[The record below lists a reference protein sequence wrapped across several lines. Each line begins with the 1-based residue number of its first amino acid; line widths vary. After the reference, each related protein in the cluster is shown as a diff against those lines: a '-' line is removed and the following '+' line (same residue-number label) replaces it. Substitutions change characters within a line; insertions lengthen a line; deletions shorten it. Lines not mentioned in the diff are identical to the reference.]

1 MGAKIL
7 IADDESDIVSMLGS
21 FFESKGFRVL
31 PAFNGAEALKQ
42 VEKQPDIILL
52 DINMPGKDGLEVC
65 KRIRDHISCPILF
78 LTARIEDT
86 DKVKGFTVGGD
97 DYIVKP
103 FSLMELEAR
112 VRAHLR
118 REARHNFE
126 AQVKFSGDLTI
137 DYSERCLF
145 FGDKRV
151 GLAKREFDIVELLSQ
166 NPGQIF
172 DKERIYERIWG
183 YDSEGDSSVVAE
195 HIRRIRTKIA
205 AYIILTSGWSI
216 ILLTKLWAIRI
227 WQKTYCKKCFCTL
240 PKIFLKFIE
249 KTVTNLPLI
258 SLVVVEAVHTICFV
272 ISEKSCWKKYRTHQ
286 MVPRCRMMQQSAPT
300 TSNT

>member
-1 MGAKIL
+1 MNAKIL
-7 IADDESDIVSMLGS
+7 IADDESDIVSMLGN

-42 VEKQPDIILL
+42 VEKHPDIILL
-52 DINMPGKDGLEVC
+52 DINMPGTDGLEVC

-86 DKVKGFTVGGD
+86 DKVKGFAVGGD

-103 FSLMELEAR
+103 FSLVELDAR

-151 GLAKREFDIVELLSQ
+151 GLAKREFDIVELLSL
-166 NPGQIF
+166 NAGQVF
-172 DKERIYERIWG
+172 DRERIYETVWG
-183 YDSEGDSSVVAE
+183 LDGEGNSDTVME
-195 HIRRIRTKIA
+195 HIRKIRAKLA
-205 AYIILTSGWSI
+205 A
-216 ILLTKLWAIRI
+216 
-227 WQKTYCKKCFCTL
+227 CTL
-240 PKIFLKFIE
+240 HSYID
-249 KTVTNLPLI
+249 TVWG
-258 SLVVVEAVHTICFV
+258 CG
-272 ISEKSCWKKYRTHQ
+272 YRWN
-286 MVPRCRMMQQSAPT
+286 V
-300 TSNT
+300 